1 MQKKARYSHPA
12 QINYETLAEIC
23 DILSTAGK
31 LSQAARAVVTYLTHH
46 LKLKGAALMLL
57 NRRSKK
63 LELAASQGLSDFYLN
78 KGPISSARSIAASLS
93 DGPVAIF
100 NVRDDP
106 RLQYPEEAQR
116 EGIESILSVP
126 LVLRKKPLGVLRIY
140 TTEPWEFTMEDIIF
154 MQSVALMLALV
165 LDNIR
170 VSGAYKTSI
179 EVLKELRPPIRPT
192 KRTLHE

>member
-1 MQKKARYSHPA
+1 MQKKVRYSHPA
-12 QINYETLAEIC
+12 HFNYETLAEIC
-23 DILSTAGK
+23 DILSNAGK
-31 LSQAARAVVTYLTHH
+31 LNLTARAVVTYLTNQ

-63 LELAASQGLSDFYLN
+63 LEIAASQGLSESYLN
-78 KGPISSARSIAASLS
+78 KGPISASRSITASLE

-106 RLQYPEEAQR
+106 RLQYPAEALN

-126 LVLRKKPLGVLRIY
+126 LVLRQKPLGVLRIY
-140 TTEPWEFTMEDIIF
+140 TAEPWEFTMEDITF

-179 EVLKELRPPIRPT
+179 EALKDLRPPIRRA

>member
-1 MQKKARYSHPA
+1 MQKKVSYLHSADL
-12 QINYETLAEIC
+12 NYETLAEIC

-46 LKLKGAALMLL
+46 LNLKGASLMLL
-57 NRRSKK
+57 NRRNKK
-63 LELAASQGLSDFYLN
+63 LEVAASQGLSESYLS
-78 KGPISSARSIAASLS
+78 KGPISSAHSIAASLS

-106 RLQYPEEAQR
+106 RLQYPEEAHG

-140 TTEPWEFTMEDIIF
+140 TAEPWEFTLEDITF

>member
-1 MQKKARYSHPA
+1 MQKKVRHSHPA
-12 QINYETLAEIC
+12 SFNYETLAEIC

-31 LSQAARAVVTYLTHH
+31 LNQAARAVVTYLTNH
-46 LKLKGAALMLL
+46 LNLKGASLMLL

-63 LELAASQGLSDFYLN
+63 LEIASSQGLSETYLN
-78 KGPISSARSIAASLS
+78 KGPISSSRSIAASLE
-93 DGPVAIF
+93 DGPVAIS

-106 RLQYPEEAQR
+106 RLQYPDEAVS

-140 TTEPWEFTMEDIIF
+140 TSEPWEFTMEDITF
-154 MQSVALMLALV
+154 MQAVALLLALV

-179 EVLKELRPPIRPT
+179 EALKELRPPIRRA

>member
-1 MQKKARYSHPA
+1 MQKKVRYTDVAHV
-12 QINYETLAEIC
+12 NYETLAEIC

-31 LSQAARAVVTYLTHH
+31 MTQAARAVVTYLTTH
-46 LKLKGAALMLL
+46 LQLKGAALMLL

-63 LELAASQGLSDFYLN
+63 LEVAASQGLSEAYLN
-78 KGPISSARSIAASLS
+78 KGPLSSARSIADSLE

-106 RLQYPEEAQR
+106 RLQYPDEAQS

-140 TTEPWEFTMEDIIF
+140 TAEPWEFTLEDITF